1 MKWLDR
7 TTPGQ
12 HTPAHPAIS
21 IFLVAR
27 HGNQCPP
34 APLPLANPKRAHS
47 HLVYVARIV
56 SPPASPIEF
65 MVEDTEAQPEV
76 TKKELKS
83 WWEGGGE
90 GGGIQPFLCP
100 LALRSPPLSLV
111 SCVSFDLVSP
121 PRFARPSRV
130 PRVNTG
136 AGERVM
142 SPVGPA
148 RAGVFREGRWTDA
161 DCEW

>member
-1 MKWLDR
+1 MATNARLPPCLWQI
-7 TTPGQ
+7 PSG
-12 HTPAHPAIS
+12 HTLTLFMLHA
-21 IFLVAR
+21 L
-27 HGNQCPP
+27 C
-34 APLPLANPKRAHS
+34 
-47 HLVYVARIV
+47 HLLHL
-56 SPPASPIEF
+56 PIEF

-148 RAGVFREGRWTDA
+148 RAGVLREGRWTDA